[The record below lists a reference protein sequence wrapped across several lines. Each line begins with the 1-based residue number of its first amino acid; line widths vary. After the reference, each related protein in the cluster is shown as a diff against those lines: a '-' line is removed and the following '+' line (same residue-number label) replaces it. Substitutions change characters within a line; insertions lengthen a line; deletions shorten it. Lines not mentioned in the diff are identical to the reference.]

1 MKTLSSKQWFYSVLA
16 LVVLAITSVLL
27 LNYKIDP
34 LLQFRFDPEN
44 PPYVKGKNRHRNP
57 GIIKHVDYDTV
68 IMGTSMAK
76 NSRPQD
82 AEALLGGKAINLA
95 MSGSSAWEQA
105 TYLEQALETGKVS
118 TVIMCYDIFM
128 FSGAHDRGKNN
139 FEPYLYAAEP
149 GISDRLRYLL
159 NSHTTERSVKTLSR
173 RGKSKQQKYFDI
185 KNSTY
190 TAGHYQYNRDRI
202 LTAWRSERGYNFSGP
217 DFSLE
222 KLQASFEHNFRPLFE
237 QYPAIRFRIFYPP
250 YSILAWVDL
259 VNNGG
264 LETTMA
270 FKSWLSEQTLRYPQ
284 VELYDFQ
291 DLASITHNLD
301 NYTDLLH
308 HSPAISRQVLQAI
321 RDKQH
326 LVTSTGLASRNIR
339 QQLGRL
345 ELESFTR

>member
-1 MKTLSSKQWFYSVLA
+1 MKTLGSKQWFYSVLA
-16 LVVLAITSVLL
+16 LVVLAISSVLL
-27 LNYKIDP
+27 LNYEVDP

-44 PPYVKGKNRHRNP
+44 PPYVKGNNRHRNP

-95 MSGSSAWEQA
+95 MSGSSAWEQVL
-105 TYLEQALETGKVS
+105 YLKLALETDKVS
-118 TVIMCYDIFM
+118 TIIICYDIFM
-128 FSGAHDRGKNN
+128 FSGARDRGKNN
-139 FEPYLYAAEP
+139 LEPYLYATVP
-149 GISDRLRYLL
+149 SINDRLHYLL

-173 RGKSKQQKYFDI
+173 RGKSKHQKYFDI

-190 TAGHYQYNRDRI
+190 TAWHYQYNRDRT
-202 LTAWRSERGYNFSGP
+202 LRAWRNERGYNFSGP

-237 QYPAIRFRIFYPP
+237 HYPAIRFRIFYPP

-270 FKSWLSEQTLRYPQ
+270 FKSWLSEQTLLYPQ

-291 DLASITHNLD
+291 DLANITHNLD

-308 HSPAISRQVLQAI
+308 HSPAISRHILQAI
-321 RDKQH
+321 RDRHH
-326 LVTSTGLASRNIR
+326 LVSRTDKANRTIR
-339 QQLGRL
+339 QQLGQL
-345 ELESFTR
+345 NLDSFTR